1 MQNKS
6 CGKFDLAHWNIIYQT
21 FKVQRSG
28 QFEKSAHWEESMI
41 ANATTAPSAT
51 PSNSFRWMQ
60 LIIGVVCMAMIAN
73 LQYGWTYFVA
83 PMAKA
88 NSWDVA
94 GIQIAFSI
102 FVALETWLTPLEGW
116 IVDSLGPRGPRL
128 MVAAGGI
135 LVAIGW
141 LINAKAGSLQALYGG
156 AVVSGIG
163 AGAIYATCVGNAVKW
178 FPDRRGL
185 AVGLTAAGFGAGAA
199 VTVIPIQ
206 MMIASIGYADTFF
219 WFALGQGAIIFV
231 LAWFLRPPLPGEVA
245 SGSAVKVLQSKTSST
260 PGQML
265 SSPVF
270 WLLYVMFILVSA
282 SGLMVTAQ
290 IALIAKDFGV
300 AQTVVLFGFTT
311 LIVAGVIDNLANGGA
326 RPFFGWVSDQI
337 GREYTMAI
345 AFSAGGVA
353 YWLLGTAG
361 TTPWTFVICA
371 ALIFFTWGEIFSLFP
386 STCTDMFGPKY
397 ATTNTSLLY
406 TAKGLAAFVVPLANI
421 LKAYTGNWHAVFA
434 AASIM
439 NFIVV
444 LMALFIVRPMRISIS
459 AKENKSAVGQPAE

>member
-1 MQNKS
+1 
-6 CGKFDLAHWNIIYQT
+6 
-21 FKVQRSG
+21 
-28 QFEKSAHWEESMI
+28 MI
-41 ANATTAPSAT
+41 AGAANPSSQAPS
-51 PSNSFRWMQ
+51 SGFRWMQ
-60 LIIGVVCMAMIAN
+60 LIIGVICMAMIAN
-73 LQYGWTYFVA
+73 LQYGWTFFVN

-94 GIQIAFSI
+94 SIQVAFSI

-116 IVDSLGPRGPRL
+116 IVDSLGPQRGPKL

-135 LVAIGW
+135 FVAIGW
-141 LINAKAGSLQALYGG
+141 LINAKATSLEMLYLG
-156 AVVSGIG
+156 AVVSGVG
-163 AGAIYATCVGNAVKW
+163 AGGIYATCVGNAVKW

-206 MMIASIGYADTFF
+206 MMIASIGYAQTFF
-219 WFALGQGAIIFV
+219 WFALVQGGIIFV
-231 LAWFLRPPLPGEVA
+231 LAWFLRSPEPSEVPSA
-245 SGSAVKVLQSKTSST
+245 GAVKVLQSKTSST

-265 SSPVF
+265 ASPIF
-270 WLLYVMFILVSA
+270 WLLYVMFVLVSA
-282 SGLMVTAQ
+282 SGLMIAAQ
-290 IALIAKDFGV
+290 VAVIAKDYGV
-300 AQTVVLFGFTT
+300 GQTVLLFGATT
-311 LIVAGVIDNLANGGA
+311 LTVAGIIDNLANGGA

-345 AFSAGGVA
+345 AFTAGGVA

-361 TTPWTFVICA
+361 TTPWTFVISA

-406 TAKGLAAFVVPLANI
+406 TAKGLSAFVVPLANI
-421 LKAYTGNWHAVFA
+421 LKSYTGDWHAVFA
-434 AASIM
+434 VAAVM

-444 LMALFIVRPMRISIS
+444 ALALFVVRPMRISIS
-459 AKENKSAVGQPAE
+459 ASENKSKTAVGQPAE

>member
-1 MQNKS
+1 MTSNAA
-6 CGKFDLAHWNIIYQT
+6 GAT
-21 FKVQRSG
+21 G
-28 QFEKSAHWEESMI
+28 Q
-41 ANATTAPSAT
+41 P

-60 LIIGVVCMAMIAN
+60 LIIGVICMAMIAN
-73 LQYGWTYFVA
+73 LQYGWTYFVS
-83 PMAKA
+83 PMAKEH
-88 NSWDVA
+88 SWDV
-94 GIQIAFSI
+94 GSIQVAFSI

-116 IVDSLGPRGPRL
+116 IVDSLGPQRGPKL

-135 LVAIGW
+135 FVAIGW
-141 LINAKAGSLQALYGG
+141 LINAKAESLEMLYFG

-163 AGAIYATCVGNAVKW
+163 AGGIYATCVGNAVKW

-219 WFALGQGAIIFV
+219 WFALGQGAVIFV
-231 LAWFLRPPLPGEVA
+231 LAWLLRSPLSGEVPT
-245 SGSAVKVLQSKTSST
+245 GSTVKVLQSKTSST

-265 SSPVF
+265 VSPVF
-270 WLLYVMFILVSA
+270 WVLYVMFVLVSA

-290 IALIAKDFGV
+290 IALIAKDYGV
-300 AQTVVLFGFTT
+300 GQTVILFGATT

-345 AFSAGGVA
+345 AFTAGGLA
-353 YWLLGTAG
+353 YWLLGSAG

-406 TAKGLAAFVVPLANI
+406 TAKGLSAFVVPLANV
-421 LKAYTGNWHAVFA
+421 LKTYTGNWHAVFA
-434 AASIM
+434 VAAVM

-444 LMALFIVRPMRISIS
+444 ALALFVVRPMRVSIS
-459 AKENKSAVGQPAE
+459 ASEDKSKTAVGQPAE

>member
-1 MQNKS
+1 M
-6 CGKFDLAHWNIIYQT
+6 T
-21 FKVQRSG
+21 
-28 QFEKSAHWEESMI
+28 
-41 ANATTAPSAT
+41 ANVATAPIQA

-73 LQYGWTYFVA
+73 LQYGWTYFVG

-94 GIQIAFSI
+94 GIQVAFSI

-116 IVDSLGPRGPRL
+116 IVDSLGQRGPKL
-128 MVAAGGI
+128 MVAAGGVF
-135 LVAIGW
+135 VALGW
-141 LINAKAGSLQALYGG
+141 LINAKAASLEMLYLG
-156 AVVSGIG
+156 AIVSGIG
-163 AGAIYATCVGNAVKW
+163 AGGIYATCVGNAVKW

-206 MMIASIGYADTFF
+206 HMIASIGYSDTFF
-219 WFALGQGAIIFV
+219 WFAIGQGAVIFV
-231 LAWFLRPPLPGEVA
+231 LAWVLRPPLPGEVP
-245 SGSAVKVLQSKTSST
+245 SGSAVKVLQSRNSST

-265 SSPVF
+265 ASPVF

-290 IALIAKDFGV
+290 IALIAKDYGV
-300 AQTVVLFGFTT
+300 AQTVILFGAST

-345 AFSAGGVA
+345 AFTAGGVA

-406 TAKGLAAFVVPLANI
+406 TAKGLSAFVVPLANI
-421 LKAYTGNWHAVFA
+421 LKTHTGSWFTVFA
-434 AASIM
+434 VAAIM

-444 LMALFIVRPMRISIS
+444 AMALFVVRPMRISIS
-459 AKENKSAVGQPAE
+459 ASENKSAVEHAHPAE

>member
-1 MQNKS
+1 MSSQ
-6 CGKFDLAHWNIIYQT
+6 Q
-21 FKVQRSG
+21 
-28 QFEKSAHWEESMI
+28 I
-41 ANATTAPSAT
+41 AAPTAAPS
-51 PSNSFRWMQ
+51 NGFRWMQ
-60 LIIGVVCMAMIAN
+60 LIIGVICMAMIAN
-73 LQYGWTYFVA
+73 LQYGWTYFVS

-102 FVALETWLTPLEGW
+102 FIALETWLTPLQGW
-116 IVDSLGPRGPRL
+116 IVDSLGLRGPKL
-128 MVAAGGI
+128 VVAAGGV
-135 LVAIGW
+135 LVALGW
-141 LINAKAGSLQALYGG
+141 LINSWAASLNMLYLG
-156 AVVSGIG
+156 AIVSGAG

-206 MMIASIGYADTFF
+206 MMIASLGYAATFF

-231 LAWFLRPPLPGEVA
+231 LAWFLRPPLQGEVP
-245 SGSAVKVLQSKTSST
+245 SGSAVKVLQSKNSST

-265 SSPVF
+265 KSPVF
-270 WLLYVMFILVSA
+270 WILYAMFILVSA

-290 IALIAKDFGV
+290 IALIAKDYGV
-300 AQTVVLFGFTT
+300 AQTVILFGATT
-311 LIVAGVIDNLANGGA
+311 LIVSGIIDNLANGGA

-345 AFSAGGVA
+345 AFTAGGLA
-353 YWLLGTAG
+353 YWLLGSAG

-406 TAKGLAAFVVPLANI
+406 TAKGLSAFVVPLANI
-421 LKAYTGNWHAVFA
+421 LKTHTGNWHSVFIVAAV
-434 AASIM
+434 M
-439 NFIVV
+439 NFAVV
-444 LMALFIVRPMRISIS
+444 LTALFIVRPLRISIS
-459 AKENKSAVGQPAE
+459 ANEAGGAVGQPAE